1 MTIQDMGKDSSM
13 GEEKQQKQ
21 FHLVVVDTEQQFLPY
36 TEEEIIRRYA
46 ENMTVQF
53 LTGKEAVTE
62 FFSEPRSI
70 NVLVLE
76 KDSYGEFLKEHA
88 VRHTLI
94 LAEEVETEE
103 EWPDTVEVLMKYV
116 PVAEIFL
123 RIEELLQEDGIL
135 KKEVRE
141 EEQRNTRV
149 IAVYSPIGGCGKSLV
164 SYALA
169 KKLRKLDQK
178 VLLVGCDPVQSAS
191 VYFPTDSYAK
201 EKLAEK
207 LIHPDGETYWTIL
220 QSIEQSEIS
229 YLLPFEKNLTTLDIG
244 MQQWEVLL
252 TVLCE
257 KRDFDYLILDVG
269 TLLNRELASL
279 LSKAD
284 YLILL
289 TETNLIANRKMQ
301 KLLRD
306 SELLPKCE
314 CFLVAN
320 EYKADGMRI
329 APESVFGTIAPY
341 ATWEEALEDP
351 VFYQIALKVI
361 E

>member
-1 MTIQDMGKDSSM
+1 M
-13 GEEKQQKQ
+13 GEEKDQKQ
-21 FHLVVVDTEQQFLPY
+21 FHLVIADTAQQFLPY

-46 ENMTVQF
+46 DHMTVQM
-53 LTGKEAVTE
+53 LTNKKAVHA
-62 FFSEPRSI
+62 FFEETKSI
-70 NVLVLE
+70 NVLVID
-76 KDSYGEFLKEHA
+76 KGSYGDFLQD
-88 VRHTLI
+88 HTINHVFVLAPEVE
-94 LAEEVETEE
+94 AEETMPDNTEI
-103 EWPDTVEVLMKYV
+103 LMGYI

-123 RIEELLQEDGIL
+123 RIEETLQEDGIL
-135 KKEVRE
+135 EKEVRE
-141 EEQRNTRV
+141 EEQQRNTRV
-149 IAVYSPIGGCGKSLV
+149 IAVYSPIGGCGKSLI

-169 KKLRKLDQK
+169 RKLRKLDQK
-178 VLLVGCDPVQSAS
+178 VLLVACDPMQSAG
-191 VYFPTDSYAK
+191 VYFPAETYAK

-220 QSIEQSEIS
+220 QNIEQSEIS
-229 YLLPFEKNLTTLDIG
+229 YLLPFEKTLPSLEIG

-257 KRDFDYLILDVG
+257 KRDFDYIVLDIG
-269 TLLNRELASL
+269 TVLGRQTASL
-279 LSKAD
+279 LSKVD
-284 YLILL
+284 FLILL

-301 KLLRD
+301 KLLQD
-306 SELLPKCE
+306 SDLLPKCE

-329 APESVFGTIAPY
+329 ASESVFGTITPY
-341 ATWEEALEDP
+341 NTWEEVLEDP